1 MAAFRQ
7 GEIVS
12 FLERTDV
19 LVRALVQTPDGEVE
33 AVGYPHMLGPLR
45 EGSRVVINT
54 TGIALGLGTGGVA
67 FILCA
72 LDEPVPPDD
81 LAGHIVKLRYTPWQ
95 TNVMAAE
102 APEGPHHRVLSEV
115 TSLNATPV
123 VSCGLHS
130 QVPAAAA
137 GIKAAR
143 PDAKVGYLMTDGG
156 ALPLA
161 FSRSVRQMTE
171 AALVDVTCTSGH
183 AFGGDLEAV
192 TVFSAL
198 LALSEAAGCDAIV
211 VAPGPGVVGTAT
223 PFGHSGMEQGQVSDA
238 AASLGGH
245 PIAALRISF
254 DDQRER
260 HRGISH
266 HSLAALGTAARERA
280 VVAVP
285 KLVPARAREVA
296 RQLEGSPICARHQVV
311 VADGRPGLRLLQ
323 EKGLDPTSMG
333 RSMTAA
339 PELWL
344 AAAAAG
350 ALAGEALEDHG

>member
-1 MAAFRQ
+1 MAAFRR

-19 LVRALVQTPDGEVE
+19 LVRALVQTADGEVE

-72 LDEPVPPDD
+72 LDGPVPPDD
-81 LAGHIVKLRYTPWQ
+81 LTGHIVKLRYSPWQ

-102 APEGPHHRVLSEV
+102 APESPHHGVLLER

-123 VSCGLHS
+123 VTCGLHS
-130 QVPAAAA
+130 QAPAAAA
-137 GIKAAR
+137 GIKAAH
-143 PDAKVGYLMTDGG
+143 PGAKVGYLMTDGG

-161 FSRSVRQMTE
+161 FSRLVRQMTASE
-171 AALVDVTCTSGH
+171 VVDVTCTSGH

-192 TVFSAL
+192 NVFSAL
-198 LALSEAAGCDAIV
+198 LALSAAAACDAIV

-238 AASLGGH
+238 AASLGGR
-245 PIAALRISF
+245 PIASLRISF
-254 DDQRER
+254 DDRRER

-266 HSLAALGTAARERA
+266 HSVAALGTAARERA

-285 KLVPARAREVA
+285 KLAPAHSREVA
-296 RQLEGSPICARHQVV
+296 RQLEGSPICA
-311 VADGRPGLRLLQ
+311 P
-323 EKGLDPTSMG
+323 
-333 RSMTAA
+333 
-339 PELWL
+339 
-344 AAAAAG
+344 
-350 ALAGEALEDHG
+350 